1 MNDLCFSRCFYSHR
15 GNKIYTQ
22 VVVADTECKKCK
34 CLIEAGRERKRETVA
49 LARNSRMHRE
59 GNGVE
64 EKMVRIS
71 LVETGKATETACT
84 NTHPKVHGTLEM
96 MSSLLKKNHSGE
108 DANTQVEE
116 NKNHSEFC

>member
-1 MNDLCFSRCFYSHR
+1 MPYRS
-15 GNKIYTQ
+15 
-22 VVVADTECKKCK
+22 
-34 CLIEAGRERKRETVA
+34 RERKRETVA

-84 NTHPKVHGTLEM
+84 NTHPKVQGTLEM
-96 MSSLLKKNHSGE
+96 MSSILSVLLLKKKKKFTLE
-108 DANTQVEE
+108 
-116 NKNHSEFC
+116 KM

>member
-1 MNDLCFSRCFYSHR
+1 MPYRS
-15 GNKIYTQ
+15 
-22 VVVADTECKKCK
+22 
-34 CLIEAGRERKRETVA
+34 RERKRETVA

-84 NTHPKVHGTLEM
+84 NTHPKVQGTLEM
-96 MSSLLKKNHSGE
+96 MSSILSVLLLKKKKIHSGE
-108 DANTQVEE
+108 DVNTQVEE